1 MVQHVDA
8 VYENGVLR
16 PLQPLSLANSER
28 VRVTVVTDHA
38 SRTQRDMKLLASVQS
53 QVASMKDI
61 PSLEEVQQMLS
72 AIPGSLAQD
81 FVAERE
87 DR

>member
-28 VRVTVVTDHA
+28 VRVTVVTDHP
-38 SRTQRDMKLLASVQS
+38 SRTQRDMKLLANVQTE
-53 QVASMKDI
+53 VASMKEI

-72 AIPGSLAQD
+72 AIPGALTQD